1 VPKPGT
7 IIADRYSIVRLI
19 GEGGMGVVYE
29 ARHTSIGRRVALKVV
44 HKEYSSNAVAIERF
58 QQEAKV
64 AATIGHLN
72 ICEVMD
78 FGVTD
83 DGLAY
88 IVMEYL
94 EGESLAT
101 ILGRERKLPV
111 DVAMSILMQI
121 MDALEEVHAKGIL
134 HRDLKPENVF
144 ITNVKGHG
152 AVVKILDFGISKVM
166 KPGADSMRLTQTG
179 TMVGTPYY
187 MSPEHVRAKGDIDQ
201 RTDLYA
207 CGVILY
213 EMVTG
218 EVPFKGESYSQI
230 IAAILEDPPPDPTR
244 LTPGLSQAVVDF
256 IRWGMQRD
264 REKRPQTAAEYR
276 DKARFLAGTLPD
288 IGPPRGK
295 LPQFGRTKLDS
306 LVISPDSSDKR
317 IGARRLLMIAGTIAA
332 VIMATLIVV
341 VSIYLIGRGDR
352 AVGAPDAESEGAGG
366 SVSPGAPADVV
377 QPPGASTVKITLTG
391 APDGL
396 RVSHDGTETRG
407 SVVELEKGSSP
418 VRLVL
423 GAEGFESREID
434 VVPSTDMEIDGRLE
448 TAGPTKKPRKGQGKK
463 KTTQETSSPAGKKK
477 QKLDHVWAY
486 PE

>member
-1 VPKPGT
+1 VLKPGT
-7 IIADRYSIVRLI
+7 VIADRYSVVRLI

-64 AATIGHLN
+64 AATIGHIN

-101 ILGRERKLPV
+101 ILGRERRLPV

-144 ITNVKGHG
+144 ITNIKGHG

-166 KPGADSMRLTQTG
+166 KPGSDSMRLTQTG
-179 TMVGTPYY
+179 AMVGTPYY

-256 IRWGMQRD
+256 IQWGMQRD

-276 DKARFLAGTLPD
+276 EKARLLSGTISDL
-288 IGPPRGK
+288 GPPRGK

-306 LVISPDSSDKR
+306 LVISPDATEKR
-317 IGARRLLMIAGTIAA
+317 TGARRLLLIAGTIAA

-341 VSIYLIGRGDR
+341 VSIYLGGQGDGPIDLPV
-352 AVGAPDAESEGAGG
+352 AGGAGG
-366 SVSPGAPADVV
+366 GGAAAPEAPPDVV
-377 QPPGASTVKITLTG
+377 QPPEASTVKVTLAG
-391 APDGL
+391 APGSV
-396 RVSHDGTETRG
+396 RVAHDGTETRG
-407 SVVELEKGSSP
+407 SVVELKKGTSP
-418 VRLVL
+418 VKLVL
-423 GAEGFESREID
+423 SAEGYEDREID
-434 VVPSTDMEIDGRLE
+434 VVPSSDMEIDGRLE
-448 TAGPTKKPRKGQGKK
+448 AAGTTKKPKKGHGKK
-463 KTTQETSSPAGKKK
+463 KTTQKTTGLSDKKK
-477 QKLDHVWAY
+477 QKLNHVWAY